1 MLEKRGIMC
10 DLGIDSQL
18 KGSFIGR
25 NDKLMKLGLAIPS
38 ASIEPVFP
46 YRACGLLAHTKGL
59 QAWVGM

>member
-1 MLEKRGIMC
+1 MC

-25 NDKLMKLGLAIPS
+25 HAMLIKLGLAIPG
-38 ASIEPVFP
+38 ASFEPVFSL
-46 YRACGLLAHTKGL
+46 RACGLLTHTKGL